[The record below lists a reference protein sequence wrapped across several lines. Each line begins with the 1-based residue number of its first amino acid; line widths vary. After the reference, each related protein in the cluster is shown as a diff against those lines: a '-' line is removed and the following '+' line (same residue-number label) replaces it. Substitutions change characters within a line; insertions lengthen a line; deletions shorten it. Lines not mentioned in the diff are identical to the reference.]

1 VRWSICAL
9 LFFATTVNY
18 IDRQMLSV
26 LKPMLKKQ
34 LNWSEADYGWIVF
47 SFQMAYAI
55 MMPIAGRI
63 IDWIGTRV
71 GYALAV
77 VLWSLAC
84 VSHSFARTALQF
96 SIARFGLGIGEAANF
111 PAAVRTVA
119 DWFPQKERSF
129 ATGIFNSGSNVGV
142 VVAALAPFVA
152 LRFGWQAT
160 FLITGGLSLL
170 WVVPWLLWFRNPR
183 EHSALSKAELAYI
196 ESGRPAAARTV
207 GGYSTLIAEPG
218 AWAFI
223 TGKFVTDP
231 VWWFFLGWIPSFL
244 NRTYSVDVLS
254 LGLPLLVI
262 YLAAD
267 VGSIGGGWLF
277 AILSKRGWTANGAR
291 KGAMLICAAAAV
303 PVVSILFVQN
313 VWAAV
318 ALLALAAAAH
328 QGWSANLYTIVSDTV
343 PRETVA
349 SVVGLGGL
357 AGAVS
362 GMLSSPAV
370 GYWLDFSNGAYR
382 PLFVLAG
389 VTYLF
394 AFALIHLLVPTIQQ
408 GKRG

>member
-1 VRWSICAL
+1 
-9 LFFATTVNY
+9 
-18 IDRQMLSV
+18 
-26 LKPMLKKQ
+26 
-34 LNWSEADYGWIVF
+34 
-47 SFQMAYAI
+47 
-55 MMPIAGRI
+55 
-63 IDWIGTRV
+63 
-71 GYALAV
+71 
-77 VLWSLAC
+77 
-84 VSHSFARTALQF
+84 
-96 SIARFGLGIGEAANF
+96 
-111 PAAVRTVA
+111 
-119 DWFPQKERSF
+119 
-129 ATGIFNSGSNVGV
+129 
-142 VVAALAPFVA
+142 